1 MPTAPAPFACLQAGS
16 LPTAA
21 DPAGELPF
29 PHGGV
34 HLRREAALQAPTIQE
49 PVRLGKEAGV
59 QAGKISRAERG
70 RFLDL
75 RTVDRA
81 PDQVGE
87 SLHRPIRPGQP
98 PSTRKVF
105 SALSA
110 CGQSDCMAARRSAVW
125 KQTLSS
131 AACASGP
138 AARVRPNRAPRTSA
152 ASRAHPGRRRPERGL
167 PPRCSAT
174 ARRACWRKNTGR
186 AEVRSWRCG
195 LNSYTS
201 GPRRDPR

>member
-1 MPTAPAPFACLQAGS
+1 
-16 LPTAA
+16 
-21 DPAGELPF
+21 
-29 PHGGV
+29 
-34 HLRREAALQAPTIQE
+34 
-49 PVRLGKEAGV
+49 V

-174 ARRACWRKNTGR
+174 ARRACWRENTGR
-186 AEVRSWRCG
+186 AEVRSWCCG

-201 GPRRDPR
+201 GPAARSTIAPSAGARCAFMRLYCWALGRCILQKPNLKAFPFG